1 MPEGSG
7 FQLHQFVGDCKQR
20 QLKPG

>member
-7 FQLHQFVGDCKQR
+7 FQFHQFVGDCKQR